1 MGAQAP
7 AARAP
12 RAVVEPDLPLA
23 DAVRLT
29 LATGVAAMMYH
40 EAAAIAGEIEPLHQ
54 MRVAT
59 RRLRAI
65 VQLFAGA
72 IHGSR
77 IRIYRRDLPWLGQA
91 AGAVRECD
99 VIEALIRECGGRLD
113 PALAG
118 ALTPLCDALAADR
131 NSAHSRFVAELH
143 TKRYARMCEL
153 LANPLLRRVLPSTD
167 AVCNAPAMIA
177 PIANSVCKAGKR
189 ISRDAPPEVFH
200 RLRVRIK
207 RLRYGFEMLSAMG
220 GKRARKALI
229 RLEQMQELLGLHQ
242 DAVVTMAWLRGY
254 AGVTVGAPPET
265 LMAAGAMLQALI
277 VQREELAT
285 RACRLWRKIERSN
298 VIDDALNEIA
308 SAAEQRLESARQAQ
322 AEAAAS
328 EEIDAGPGAPVVATD
343 GPTAADVAESAAQYP
358 LPGEL
363 SPPTGAMEPPQE
375 TMLIRPPPVE
385 GVSSSEEAALH
396 AQASPPLANE
406 QPLAETATPG
416 PVAPAPQP
424 SAADTTATPEAD
436 DLPPAT
442 TSIPNN
448 G

>member
-1 MGAQAP
+1 
-7 AARAP
+7 
-12 RAVVEPDLPLA
+12 VEPDLPLA
-23 DAVRLT
+23 EAVRLT
-29 LATGVAAMMYH
+29 LATGIAAMMYH

-153 LANPLLRRVLPSTD
+153 IANPLLRRVLPSTD

-177 PIANSVCKAGKR
+177 PIANSVRKAGKR
-189 ISRDAPPEVFH
+189 MSRDAPPEVFH

-207 RLRYGFEMLSAMG
+207 RLRYGFEMLSGMG

-277 VQREELAT
+277 VQREKLAT

-298 VIDDALNEIA
+298 VIDDALSEIA
-308 SAAEQRLESARQAQ
+308 SAAEQRLESARQTLA
-322 AEAAAS
+322 AAAAS
-328 EEIDAGPGAPVVATD
+328 EQIDAGPGAPVVAIDDPMT
-343 GPTAADVAESAAQYP
+343 ADVAAEVGESAAQYP

-363 SPPTGAMEPPQE
+363 SPPMGAMEPPQE
-375 TMLIRPPPVE
+375 PILIQPPPEE
-385 GVSSSEEAALH
+385 GVSSPEEAAPY

-424 SAADTTATPEAD
+424 SAADTAATPEAD